1 MNSVSLAKDRSSE
14 INKKIQSTSHPYLIM
29 VGIVMGVLMGALDNL
44 IVTTAMPAIVSALH
58 QPNGLAFLIDAYIT
72 SSAVGMVIF
81 GKLSDHFSKRI
92 ILLATLIIFITGSIL
107 AGLSLNLPEL
117 IAFRAV
123 QGLGSG
129 GFLPVGLAVIAVV
142 LPPSARAKLTGAVT
156 SFIGIAI
163 VTGPEVGA
171 FIVDT
176 TSWRWVFYVNI
187 PFGIV
192 SFILVWFLLGPL
204 KPILRRRFDYLGSI
218 LLASWVSLL
227 VFPLIEMAYSGWS
240 LRDPL
245 TIAFFVTG
253 LMLLALFLLVEMQV
267 AEDPVIPLRMF
278 RHETIVSDSFLSFF
292 RGGVLFSLSTFIAI
306 FVTEV
311 LFGTSN
317 MLRNVLYGFVVP
329 MVMGS
334 ILGGILLPKLSYRFF
349 CVVGT
354 ICMALGFLPLLKISP
369 STQPYIFMGPFP
381 ILGLVGGLIPIGFG
395 IGFTMAA
402 TTLSAQYSA
411 EPRDIGASSSIVQF
425 MGNMGGSII
434 LSILTVFIYSR
445 YKELYLISHVTSTN
459 PGKYGINAIAMSSAI
474 QESFLILFILSL
486 FTIIS
491 AFFIYGRLPHIS
503 REFKDRTQKP

>member
-1 MNSVSLAKDRSSE
+1 MSSDGNQGSI
-14 INKKIQSTSHPYLIM
+14 INERVQPTNHPYLIM
-29 VGIVMGVLMGALDNL
+29 VGIIMGVLMGALDNL
-44 IVTTAMPAIVSALH
+44 IVTTAMPAILGALH
-58 QPNGLAFLIDAYIT
+58 QPNGLALLIGAYIT

-92 ILLATLIIFITGSIL
+92 ILLLTLAIFITGSIL

-142 LPPSARAKLTGAVT
+142 LPPAARAKLTGAVT

-163 VTGPEVGA
+163 VVGPEIGA
-171 FIVDT
+171 FIVDA

-192 SFILVWFLLGPL
+192 SFILVWFLLSPL
-204 KPILRRRFDYLGSI
+204 RPVLRGKFDYLGSI

-227 VFPLIEMAYSGWS
+227 TFPLIEIAYSGWS
-240 LRDPL
+240 LRNPW
-245 TIAFFVTG
+245 TVAFFASAV
-253 LMLLALFLLVEMQV
+253 MLLAFFLLVEMHI
-267 AEDPVIPLRMF
+267 AEEPVIPLRMF
-278 RHETIVSDSFLSFF
+278 RHKTIISDSFLSFF
-292 RGGVLFSLSTFIAI
+292 RGGILFSLSTFIAI

-311 LFGTSN
+311 LFGTAD

-329 MVMGS
+329 MVIGS
-334 ILGGILLPKLSYRFF
+334 ILGGVLLPKLSYRFF
-349 CVVGT
+349 CIIGT
-354 ICMALGFLPLLKISP
+354 ICMALGFLPLLTISP
-369 STQPYIFMGPFP
+369 STQPYIFWGPFP
-381 ILGLVGGLIPIGFG
+381 VLGLVEGLIPIGFG
-395 IGFTMAA
+395 VGFTMAA

-425 MGNMGGSII
+425 MGNIGGSII
-434 LSILTVFIYSR
+434 LSILTAFIYSR
-445 YKELYLISHVTSTN
+445 YKELDLMSHVTSTN

-474 QESFLILFILSL
+474 QESFIILFILSL

-491 AFFIYGRLPHIS
+491 AFFIYGRLPHTS
-503 REFKDRTQKP
+503 REFKDKTQQP

>member
-1 MNSVSLAKDRSSE
+1 
-14 INKKIQSTSHPYLIM
+14 M
-29 VGIVMGVLMGALDNL
+29 VGIVLGVLMGALDNL
-44 IVTTAMPAIVSALH
+44 IVTTAMPAILGALH
-58 QPNGLAFLIDAYIT
+58 QPNGLALLIDAYIT

-92 ILLATLIIFITGSIL
+92 ILLAALAIFIIGSIL
-107 AGLSLNLPEL
+107 AGLSQNLPEL

-142 LPPSARAKLTGAVT
+142 LPPSERAKLTGAVT

-163 VTGPEVGA
+163 VVGPELGA
-171 FIVDT
+171 FIVDM
-176 TSWRWVFYVNI
+176 TSWRWIFYVNI

-192 SFILVWFLLGPL
+192 SFILVWFLLSPL
-204 KPILRRRFDYLGSI
+204 KPVLRGKFDYLGSI

-227 VFPLIEMAYSGWS
+227 TFPLIEMAYSGWS
-240 LRDPL
+240 LKDPA
-245 TIAFFVTG
+245 TIAFFASG
-253 LMLLALFLLVEMQV
+253 LMSLALFLLVEMQV
-267 AEDPVIPLRMF
+267 AEEPVIPLRMF
-278 RHETIVSDSFLSFF
+278 RHKTIISDSFLSFF

-311 LFGTSN
+311 LFGTAN
-317 MLRNVLYGFVVP
+317 MLRNVMYGFVVP
-329 MVMGS
+329 MVIGS

-349 CVVGT
+349 SIVGT
-354 ICMALGFLPLLKISP
+354 ICMALGFLPLMKISP
-369 STQPYIFMGPFP
+369 STQPYTFVGPLP
-381 ILGLVGGLIPIGFG
+381 VLGLVEGLIPLGFG

-425 MGNMGGSII
+425 MGNIGGSSI
-434 LSILTVFIYSR
+434 LSVLTAFVYSR
-445 YKELYLISHVTSTN
+445 YKELDLMSQVISTTSS
-459 PGKYGINAIAMSSAI
+459 KYGINAIAMSSAI
-474 QESFLILFILSL
+474 QESFYILFILSS

-491 AFFIYGRLPHIS
+491 AFFIYGRLPHMS
-503 REFKDRTQKP
+503 RELKAGT